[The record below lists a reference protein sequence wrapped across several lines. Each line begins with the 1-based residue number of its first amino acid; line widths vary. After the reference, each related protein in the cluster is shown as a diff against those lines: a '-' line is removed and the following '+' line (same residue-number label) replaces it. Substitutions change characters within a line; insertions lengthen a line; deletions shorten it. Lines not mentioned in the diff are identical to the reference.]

1 MAVAK
6 KATAKKAAAPRKKAE
21 PKPEAEVAPD
31 QSTVYKAGRAVYD
44 FPLREGDYFS
54 VPVTSRRSTSRGAG
68 VHRIKR
74 ALDLRLDTPYDE
86 EMADAVG
93 AWQSDHD
100 LPVTRVVD
108 KATWD
113 SIFEKRQ
120 EGTEE

>member
-1 MAVAK
+1 MAEAK
-6 KATAKKAAAPRKKAE
+6 KTAKKAAAPRKRAAAKA
-21 PKPEAEVAPD
+21 KAEVAPD
-31 QSTVYKAGRAVYD
+31 QSTVYAPERGVYA
-44 FPLREGDYFS
+44 FPLEEGDYFS

-74 ALDLRLDTPYDE
+74 ALNLRLDTAYDE

-93 AWQSDHD
+93 AFQQEHD

-113 SIFEKRQ
+113 AIFSV
-120 EGTEE
+120 